1 MMEYRKYN
9 WSFLLI
15 ASFVTAMGGYLFGF
29 DFAVITGGL
38 PFLREQFGLD
48 AFWEGITTG
57 SLALGCI
64 AGCIIAGRIADTY
77 GRKPGLF
84 AAAAVFFVSSVCMGI
99 APSLSWFITSRF
111 FAGIGVGMASM
122 LSPMFIAEI
131 APAEV
136 RGRLVAI
143 NQLTIVLGQVITHLE
158 NYLLRNNGPESWRWM
173 FGLGTIPSLLFL
185 AGVLILPES
194 PRFLLRIGNEKGAR
208 KVLDRVGGHSYM
220 ENTITAI
227 KNTMNSEV
235 KTNLRGLF
243 TKAFLPVMA
252 IGIGLAVF
260 QQFCGINVVF
270 NYTTNIFESIG
281 ADSSEQLLQAVWISL
296 ANLLFTLIAMALV
309 DKWGRRPMMMGG
321 YGILSLLYI
330 LIGYLLFVKNGVIL
344 PLFIFLAIGTFA
356 ISLGPLTWVLI
367 SEIFPNNIRGRAI
380 SVAVICLWSAYFIL
394 VSTFPA
400 IEKRFGDAA
409 AFWVYAVICAAG
421 FLFIWLKLPETSGK
435 SLEEI
440 EILMDGNQA
449 AIPQTIVEHAEEE
462 SLG

>member
-1 MMEYRKYN
+1 MDNRKYN
-9 WSFLLI
+9 WRFLLI
-15 ASFVTAMGGYLFGF
+15 TSFVTAMGGYLFGF

-64 AGCIIAGRIADTY
+64 VGCVIAGRVADKY

-84 AAAAVFFVSSVCMGI
+84 AAASVFFVSSICM
-99 APSLSWFITSRF
+99 ALATSLSWFISSRF

-158 NYLLRNNGPESWRWM
+158 NYLLRDNGPESWRWM
-173 FGLGTIPSLLFL
+173 FGLGVIPSFLFMM
-185 AGVLILPES
+185 GVLILPES
-194 PRFLLRIGNEKGAR
+194 PRFLLRIGKEKEAR
-208 KVLDRVGGHSYM
+208 KVLGRVGDHSFI
-220 ENTITAI
+220 ESTVSAI
-227 KNTMNSEV
+227 KSTLHNEV

-243 TKAFLPVMA
+243 AKAMLPVMA
-252 IGIGLAVF
+252 VGIGLAVF

-270 NYTTNIFESIG
+270 NYTTNIFKSIG
-281 ADSSEQLLQAVWISL
+281 ANSSEQLLQAVWISL
-296 ANLLFTLIAMALV
+296 ANLVFTLVAMGLV
-309 DKWGRRPMMMGG
+309 DKLGRRPMMLGG
-321 YGILSLLYI
+321 YGMLSLLYI
-330 LIGYLLFVKNGVIL
+330 VIGYLLFTKNGTAL

-367 SEIFPNNIRGRAI
+367 SEIFPNNIRGKAI
-380 SVAVICLWSAYFIL
+380 SVAVIFLWSSYFIL
-394 VSTFPA
+394 VSTFPV
-400 IEKRFGDAA
+400 IEKKFGDAV
-409 AFWVYAVICAAG
+409 AFWAYSVICAAG
-421 FLFIWLKLPETSGK
+421 FLFIWLKLPETKGK
-435 SLEEI
+435 SLETI
-440 EILMDGNQA
+440 ENEYMGKQ
-449 AIPQTIVEHAEEE
+449 
-462 SLG
+462 